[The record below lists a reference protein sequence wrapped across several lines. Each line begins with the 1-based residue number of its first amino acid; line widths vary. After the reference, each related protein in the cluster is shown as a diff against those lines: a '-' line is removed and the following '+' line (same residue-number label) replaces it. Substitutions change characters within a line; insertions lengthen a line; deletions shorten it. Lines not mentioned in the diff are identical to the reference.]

1 MHNIPLLRANKNK
14 RRTNFKKT
22 QCKQTAK
29 QELNHNK
36 HLRKQSLLNVSVNLG
51 QNNYLNAFETTHNS
65 SKNKQRKK
73 LNRAMRA
80 QKWQQCDGAVK
91 LFWQGKKRKQKC
103 KRRARFIWIPTFR
116 LIFIVFLK
124 LTKANKKN
132 EYKPKCKQSCQYGQL
147 NKEKSND

>member
-65 SKNKQRKK
+65 SKNKQMEETQPRNARKSDSDSSVTELSNCFDRGRNVNK
-73 LNRAMRA
+73 NAS
-80 QKWQQCDGAVK
+80 AVRD
-91 LFWQGKKRKQKC
+91 LF
-103 KRRARFIWIPTFR
+103 
-116 LIFIVFLK
+116 
-124 LTKANKKN
+124 
-132 EYKPKCKQSCQYGQL
+132 EYPPLG
-147 NKEKSND
+147 